1 MSDYTPKVTDLE
13 DGWVRISSTVTRQP
27 SEDYI
32 DAAIE
37 GIDFAQQWCPET
49 HDVNKV
55 TIARERPRMRDGR
68 LCGSRRIFISLYCGK
83 RPE

>member
-13 DGWVRISSTVTRQP
+13 DGWVRISSTVTRFVG
-27 SEDYI
+27 EDYF
-32 DAAIE
+32 DACLA
-37 GIDFAQQWCPET
+37 GQRFAADWCPET
-49 HDVNKV
+49 HDVNKA
-55 TIARERPRMRDGR
+55 TFARERPRMRDGR